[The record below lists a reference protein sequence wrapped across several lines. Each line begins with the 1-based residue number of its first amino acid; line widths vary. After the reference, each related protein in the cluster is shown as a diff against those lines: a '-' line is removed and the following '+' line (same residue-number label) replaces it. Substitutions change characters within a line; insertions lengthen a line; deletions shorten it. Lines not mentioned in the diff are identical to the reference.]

1 LTHDSAH
8 HWGDQD
14 FAPGRSHRDVFREVD
29 PGRCHVPGRTLI
41 PASHCGASVNSQLAH
56 KERIMQTVK
65 LNNGVEIPI
74 LGFGVF
80 QIIDPNECERNVI
93 DAIQTGYSHID
104 TAASYQ
110 NEEAVG
116 RGIQQSGVAREKL
129 FITTKLWIQS
139 NGYEGTLK
147 ALENS
152 LKRLQLD
159 YIDLYL
165 IHQPLGDVYGEW
177 RAMEDLYQQGKVR
190 AIGVSNFY
198 PDRIMDLMIHNKI
211 TPAVNQI
218 EVNPFQQQIE
228 TQKFLLDNSVQVE
241 AWAPFAEGRNNI
253 FQNEFLLSIAA
264 KYQKSVAQV
273 ILRWLVQRG
282 IIALAKSTHKERM
295 LENISVF
302 DFELSAED
310 MAAMTTLDTKTSSF
324 FDHRDPDKVK
334 WLGNRK
340 LDV

>member
-1 LTHDSAH
+1 M
-8 HWGDQD
+8 
-14 FAPGRSHRDVFREVD
+14 
-29 PGRCHVPGRTLI
+29 
-41 PASHCGASVNSQLAH
+41 
-56 KERIMQTVK
+56 MQTVK

-80 QIIDPNECERNVI
+80 QITDPAECERCVI
-93 DAIQTGYSHID
+93 DAIRTGYSHID

-116 RGIQQSGVAREKL
+116 RGIKQSGVARDKL

-139 NGYEGTLK
+139 QGYEGTLK
-147 ALENS
+147 AFANS

-165 IHQPLGDVYGEW
+165 IHQPFGDVYGEW
-177 RAMEDLYQQGKVR
+177 RAMEELYQQGKIR

-198 PDRIMDLMIHNKI
+198 PDRIMDLMIHNQI

-218 EVNPFQQQIE
+218 EVNPFQQQID
-228 TQKFLLDNSVQVE
+228 TQKFLQDNGVQVE

-253 FQNEFLLSIAA
+253 FQHERLLSIAA
-264 KYQKSVAQV
+264 KHNKSVAQV

-282 IIALAKSTHKERM
+282 IIALAKTTRKERM

-302 DFELSAED
+302 DFELTAED
-310 MAAMTTLDTKTSSF
+310 LAAIETLDTKTSSF
-324 FDHRDPDKVK
+324 FDHRNPEMVK
-334 WLGNRK
+334 WLGERK

>member
-1 LTHDSAH
+1 
-8 HWGDQD
+8 
-14 FAPGRSHRDVFREVD
+14 
-29 PGRCHVPGRTLI
+29 
-41 PASHCGASVNSQLAH
+41 
-56 KERIMQTVK
+56 MQTVK

-80 QIIDPNECERNVI
+80 QITDPTECERSVV

-116 RGIQQSGVAREKL
+116 RGIKQSGMAREKL

-139 NGYEGTLK
+139 NGYEGTLN
-147 ALENS
+147 AFERS

-165 IHQPLGDVYGEW
+165 IHQPFGDVYGEW
-177 RAMEDLYQQGKVR
+177 RAMEELYQQGKVR
-190 AIGVSNFY
+190 AIGVSNFQ
-198 PDRIMDLMIHNKI
+198 PDRIMDLMVHNEI

-218 EVNPFQQQIE
+218 EVNPFQQQID
-228 TQKFLLDNSVQVE
+228 TQKFLQDNSVQVE

-253 FQNEFLLSIAA
+253 FQNETLLSIAA
-264 KYQKSVAQV
+264 KHNKSVAQV

-282 IIALAKSTHKERM
+282 MIALAKTTRKERM
-295 LENISVF
+295 MENISVF
-302 DFELSAED
+302 DFEMDAED
-310 MAAMTTLDTKTSSF
+310 VAAIATLDTKTSSF
-324 FDHRDPDKVK
+324 FDHRDPEKVK
-334 WLGNRK
+334 WLGSRK
-340 LDV
+340 LEV